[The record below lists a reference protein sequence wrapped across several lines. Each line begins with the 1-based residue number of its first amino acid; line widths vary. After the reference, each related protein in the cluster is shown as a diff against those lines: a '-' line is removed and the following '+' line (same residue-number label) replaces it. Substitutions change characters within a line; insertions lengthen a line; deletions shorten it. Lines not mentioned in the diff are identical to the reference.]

1 MEKIK
6 DLSQI
11 YCSGEVTGFLFNKL
25 IRLMMLNEIL
35 NSNFPLLKQKGV
47 NNTYK
52 ANKTTTAEYFQKL
65 CVFTNFRILNGNN
78 QWCVKA
84 AKQLLIVQTR

>member
-1 MEKIK
+1 
-6 DLSQI
+6 
-11 YCSGEVTGFLFNKL
+11 
-25 IRLMMLNEIL
+25 MLNEIL

-84 AKQLLIVQTR
+84 AK